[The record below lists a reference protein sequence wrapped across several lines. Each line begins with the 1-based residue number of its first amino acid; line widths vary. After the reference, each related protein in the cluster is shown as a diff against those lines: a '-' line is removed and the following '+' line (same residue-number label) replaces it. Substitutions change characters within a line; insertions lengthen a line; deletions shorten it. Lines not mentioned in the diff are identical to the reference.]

1 MSANAETF
9 GGTMSDVRYRGGCLC
24 GAIRLETAAEPYR
37 VGNCHC
43 LDCRKH
49 HGAVFATFAIFPA
62 EAVTITGTPADYRGR
77 YFCPA
82 CGSSVFGRSGDEIEI
97 PAGTLDEPSQVRPTY
112 ELWVRRREDWLPP
125 FEVSHRYDGDRTST
139 GRSEP

>member
-1 MSANAETF
+1 
-9 GGTMSDVRYRGGCLC
+9 MSDVRYRGGCLC

-37 VGNCHC
+37 VGICHC

-49 HGAVFATFAIFPA
+49 HGAVFATFAIFPV
-62 EAVTITGTPADYRGR
+62 EAVTVAGTPAHYRER

-97 PAGTLDEPSQVRPTY
+97 PAGTLDAPSQVRPTY

-125 FEVSHRYDGDRTST
+125 FEVSRRYDGDRTST